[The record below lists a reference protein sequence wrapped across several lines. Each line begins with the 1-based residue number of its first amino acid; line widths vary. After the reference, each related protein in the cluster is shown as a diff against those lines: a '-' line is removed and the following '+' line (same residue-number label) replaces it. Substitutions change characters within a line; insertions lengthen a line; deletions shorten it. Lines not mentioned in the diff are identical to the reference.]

1 MHKKR
6 SQRTMHDDAVHDLFT
21 ALLSL
26 KNSDE
31 LERFFKDLC
40 TPQEIKALAERWR
53 VCRLLD
59 QEDLSYREINQRTG
73 ASVATIGRVARFLR
87 TEPHHGYKLV
97 LQRIRHTSSTQDK
110 ES

>member
-1 MHKKR
+1 MNKKR
-6 SQRTMHDDAVHDLFT
+6 SQLNTYDDTVRDLFA

-26 KNSDE
+26 KNTDE
-31 LERFFKDLC
+31 IERFLKDLC

-59 QEDLSYREINQRTG
+59 QEELSYREINQLTG

-87 TEPHHGYKLV
+87 TEPHRGYQLV
-97 LQRIRHTSSTQDK
+97 LQRMHRKS
-110 ES
+110 

>member
-1 MHKKR
+1 MRKKR
-6 SQRTMHDDAVHDLFT
+6 SQLNTYDDSVRDLFA

-26 KNSDE
+26 KNIDE
-31 LERFFKDLC
+31 IERFLKDLC

-59 QEDLSYREINQRTG
+59 LEELSYREINQLTG

-87 TEPHHGYKLV
+87 TEPHRGYQLV
-97 LQRIRHTSSTQDK
+97 LQRMRRKSPTQTK
-110 ES
+110 E